1 MSGSNVVD
9 ARGLSCPE
17 PVLMAQNA
25 LKEYGLAAFSVE
37 VSSASARDNVEKFL
51 KEKGRTVRV
60 ESSAGGWRIEAGA
73 G

>member
-1 MSGSNVVD
+1 
-9 ARGLSCPE
+9 
-17 PVLMAQNA
+17 MAQNA